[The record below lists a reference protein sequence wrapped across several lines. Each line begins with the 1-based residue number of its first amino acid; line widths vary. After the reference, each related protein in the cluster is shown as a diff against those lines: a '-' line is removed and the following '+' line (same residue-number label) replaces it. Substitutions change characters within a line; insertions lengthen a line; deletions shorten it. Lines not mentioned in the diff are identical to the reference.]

1 VRTLTPAALAVAAG
15 VALSALPALP
25 WYAVRSPSVDR
36 TASGL
41 AGSGE
46 LWILPLLGLTAVA
59 VGLILA
65 FGAPREPEVV
75 RGHGV
80 LLVALAA
87 LAAFWCVRNL
97 VDPPARLLLI
107 EGSPAPVAA
116 PVPAPIALEPA
127 ALAAPVVIGIL
138 AVAGLALARPQRAG
152 RARRR

>member
-1 VRTLTPAALAVAAG
+1 MRTMTPAALAIAAG

-59 VGLILA
+59 VGLLLA

-75 RGHGV
+75 QGHGV
-80 LLVALAA
+80 LLLALAV

-97 VDPPARLLLI
+97 VDPPASLMLNEDGL
-107 EGSPAPVAA
+107 A
-116 PVPAPIALEPA
+116 PVPAPVALEPA
-127 ALAAPVVIGIL
+127 AWAAPVVIGIL